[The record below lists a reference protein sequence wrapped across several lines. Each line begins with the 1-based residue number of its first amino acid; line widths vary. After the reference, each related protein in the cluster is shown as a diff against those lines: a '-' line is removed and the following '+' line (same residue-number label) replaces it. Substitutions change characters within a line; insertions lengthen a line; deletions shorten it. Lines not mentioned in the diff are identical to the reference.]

1 MESQFIDE
9 QLRRTFFDALGELL
23 SPVEISSLID
33 AEGRQAHACRQIT
46 ACLDALVAR
55 YRPSLGRG
63 LAMRAGRVAFKYG
76 LRYLEPLE
84 ELKTLSYR
92 LMPAME
98 KIKRCLEMFTG
109 IFSPCLVEA
118 ISIREEN
125 DRFIWRNRAK
135 SECPPGRI
143 AWMHGFIQEGL
154 YWVSNGKFYLIEEVI
169 EEEAER
175 RECLLLIPKKALE

>member
-1 MESQFIDE
+1 MESQSIDE

-33 AEGRQAHACRQIT
+33 AEGRQPYACRQIS

-92 LMPAME
+92 LMPAMA
-98 KIKRCLEMFTG
+98 KIRRSLSIFSN
-109 IFSPCLVEA
+109 IFSPRLIES
-118 ISIREEN
+118 ISIDERD
-125 DRFIWRNRAK
+125 DRFIWRNSVG
-135 SECPPGRI
+135 SECLPGRI
-143 AWMHGFIQEGL
+143 AWIHGFIQEGL